1 MTMNDNSKK
10 MMAELLSGEY
20 GKAVFVGG
28 KVYVMKAPTIRRI
41 MRASVMFSEVGEIE
55 NVWDSKTRVNV
66 IKGLSRMIAD
76 RIEDEEEIAEALLE
90 GTDEEIREAM
100 EAALSL
106 IVNKDF
112 FVYAGVA
119 REMTK
124 LSVSP
129 AETR

>member
-1 MTMNDNSKK
+1 
-10 MMAELLSGEY
+10 MAELLSGEY